1 MTRAIPVIIV
11 TSLVTGGPGLGLVGC
26 GATHTNTP
34 GHQHTPLQC
43 SWRASM
49 IHLSIYL
56 SCVCL
61 DNSSDCF

>member
-34 GHQHTPLQC
+34 GHQHTPLQF

-49 IHLSIYL
+49 IHLSI
-56 SCVCL
+56 
-61 DNSSDCF
+61 